1 LKDNEFQ
8 QKELARITEQF
19 KDEQGKRK
27 QILNELEDLKG
38 KIRVYCRVRPF
49 SKTESEDPAKAK
61 MCVDINDEMSL
72 SVKGRIH
79 QNYNFDSVFG
89 PDSTQE

>member
-1 LKDNEFQ
+1 MKENEFQ
-8 QKELARITEQF
+8 QKELDRITEQF